1 MATSR
6 LRARQDIQQ
15 RVAGQ
20 TKNGAITVPGK
31 AISKRN
37 KTAATGGTKGSRTA
51 LGDIGNARN
60 VAGLSTK
67 TDKEVAKEAI
77 GEEKEAEEEP
87 KEIAAS
93 LPPALPEGVT
103 DIDAQDVENPQ
114 MCSEYAPEMY
124 AYLRQ
129 LEKGLVIKKNFLMGC
144 PVNGRMRG
152 VLLDWLVEVG
162 QQFKLLQET
171 LYMTVFIVD
180 CFLQAEGL
188 LLKRTQLQLVGVTAM
203 FLASK
208 VEEMY
213 PPEINDFVYITDN
226 AYDAGEIRIME
237 LKILNT
243 IGFNVTRPLPLHFLR
258 RNSKAGDVD
267 VLQHSVAKY
276 IMEVA
281 MLEYEMAHYPPSK
294 IAGAALFLSLRLLE
308 PEAKLSTVWTQALE
322 TYSTYKAKDLLGLV
336 FKMAEVLANMEEN
349 KLQAVKTKYSLKK
362 FLKVALLDELKGE
375 LLSKLA
381 ARDTAGL

>member
-188 LLKRTQLQLVGVTAM
+188 LLKRNQLQLVGVTAM

-226 AYDAGEIRIME
+226 AYNAGEIRTME

-281 MLEYEMAHYPPSK
+281 MLEYEMAHYPPSML
-294 IAGAALFLSLRLLE
+294 AGAALFFSLQLLE
-308 PEAKLSTVWTQALE
+308 PESKLSTVWTQALE

-375 LLSKLA
+375 LLSRLA

>member
-349 KLQAVKTKYSLKK
+349 KLQAVKTKYSSKK

-381 ARDTAGL
+381 ARDIAGL